1 MKDPNLD
8 ILNSYKDAL
17 FDLTVGEIKIPV
29 YSKSAPLK
37 NVPKKY
43 VILSSQTKAQNK
55 TKCNYWYECTITV
68 QIVTRYPNGTGDL
81 SFAILVGEE
90 ISQIIQENGI
100 ELVDFHNIETMQNL
114 TTDVILETDTEN
126 IFQYILIF
134 NHKLNII

>member
-1 MKDPNLD
+1 MKDPNLA
-8 ILNSYKDAL
+8 ILNAYKDAL
-17 FDLTVGEIKIPV
+17 SNLTVGGIKIPV

-81 SFAILVGEE
+81 SFAMVIGEE
-90 ISQIIQENGI
+90 VQSIIQDQGI
-100 ELVDFHNIETMQNL
+100 FISDFHNVETMQNL
-114 TTDVILETDTEN
+114 STEVILETDTEN
-126 IFQYILIF
+126 VCQYLLIF
-134 NHKLNII
+134 NHKLNIN

>member
-1 MKDPNLD
+1 MKDANLA

-17 FDLTVGEIKIPV
+17 SDLIVGGIEIPV

-81 SFAILVGEE
+81 SFAMLIGEE
-90 ISQIIQENGI
+90 ISQIIQVYGI
-100 ELVDFHNIETMQNL
+100 DLIDFHNIETMQNL

>member
-1 MKDPNLD
+1 MNDPNLAV
-8 ILNSYKDAL
+8 LNAYKFAL
-17 FDLTVGEIKIPV
+17 SVLIVGGIEIPV

-55 TKCNYWYECTITV
+55 TKCNYWYDCTMTV

-81 SFAILVGEE
+81 SFAMLIGQNIQE
-90 ISQIIQENGI
+90 IIQDIGI
-100 ELVDFHNIETMQNL
+100 DIEDFYNIETMQNL
-114 TTDVILETDTEN
+114 STEVILETDTEN

-134 NHKLNII
+134 NHKLNIN

>member
-1 MKDPNLD
+1 MKDPNLSV
-8 ILNSYKDAL
+8 LNAYKSGLANL
-17 FDLTVGEIKIPV
+17 VVGDLEIPV
-29 YSKSAPLK
+29 YSKSAPEK

-81 SFAILVGEE
+81 SFAMVIGQE
-90 ISQIIQENGI
+90 IAEIIQVTG
-100 ELVDFHNIETMQNL
+100 LDFADFHNVETMQNL
-114 TTDVILETDTEN
+114 STEVILETETEN

-134 NHKLNII
+134 NHKLNIN